1 MLKRF
6 TLFLVVL
13 MLSQISVA
21 QSFVKGK
28 TYWSLGYGQ
37 QAWSIKKEYSIYQGR
52 EGFDIGGFGPIGLK
66 GEYAITEYI
75 GIGFSTVY
83 SISRINWLENAGT
96 EIHYYQ
102 VSDRKF
108 TFTPR
113 LNLHFSKSNVFDFYM
128 GGGFGIRSRKREKT
142 TNDIMYQFDSSPIS
156 IPISME
162 LSLGCRFNFADNVGS
177 FLEVGVGHGYL
188 QGGVFVR
195 L

>member
-6 TLFLVVL
+6 TLFLIALILFEVS
-13 MLSQISVA
+13 MA
-21 QSFVKGK
+21 QSFVQGNR
-28 TYWSLGYGQ
+28 YLSLGYGQ
-37 QAWSIKKEYSIYQGR
+37 QAWSVKKEYSIYQGR
-52 EGFDIGGFGPIGLK
+52 EGFDISGFGPITLK
-66 GEYAITEYI
+66 GEYAVTNHI

-83 SISRINWLENAGT
+83 SNSRINWLENPGT

-128 GGGFGIRSRKREKT
+128 GGGFGFRNRKREKT

-162 LSLGCRFNFADNVGS
+162 LSMGCRFNFADNVGS
-177 FLEVGVGHGYL
+177 FLEFGVGHGYL